1 MTFSATIAVRPLLF
15 DLVHRAHAAFAN
27 EVQHAVATEHRRK
40 VAVGSMERTR
50 GRRSACLRTGS
61 RWSLTIDMV
70 FGCHC
75 ASLLNR

>member
-1 MTFSATIAVRPLLF
+1 MRPILF
-15 DLVHRAHAAFAN
+15 GLVHRTHAAFTN
-27 EVQHAVATEHRRK
+27 EVQDTVATEHCRK
-40 VAVGSMERTR
+40 VAIGSMERTR

-70 FGCHC
+70 VGCHD